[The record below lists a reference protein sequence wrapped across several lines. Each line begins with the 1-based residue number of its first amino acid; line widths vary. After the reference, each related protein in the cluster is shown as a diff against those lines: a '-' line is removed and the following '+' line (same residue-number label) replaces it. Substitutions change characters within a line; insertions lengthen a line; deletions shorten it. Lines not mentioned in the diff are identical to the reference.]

1 MATNVVDSAKGQT
14 SLRSFNHKG
23 ERMNNSDGQS
33 MTRIDEMVPDIYR
46 ISTSISQE
54 VIPGGFSFNQY
65 LIVDKM
71 PLLFH
76 TGPLQ
81 LFPAISQAV
90 AKVIPVKSLS
100 FIAFSHFE
108 ADECGSLNEWLKVA
122 SDAVPLCGQIAAML
136 SINDIAMRSPKIM
149 SDLEQVSLGK
159 HNVQWLD
166 APHLPHGWDCGF
178 LFETTSKTLF
188 CGDLF
193 TQPGADHKPVTEEDI
208 LESSEI
214 MRQTMDYYAH
224 GNNQRQLFEKLA
236 NTHPKVLACM
246 HGSAWKGN
254 GFQLINALADRV
266 CGDV

>member
-1 MATNVVDSAKGQT
+1 MASHVVDVVKGQT
-14 SLRSFNHKG
+14 SLQSFNHKG

-65 LIVDKM
+65 LIVDKK

-81 LFPAISQAV
+81 LFPAISQVV
-90 AKVIPVKSLS
+90 ATVIPIESLS

-122 SDAVPLCGQIAAML
+122 PGAVPMCGRIAAML
-136 SINDIAMRSPKIM
+136 SINDMAMRSPRVM